1 MRSIVVACRGD
12 LSGGQSLPRWSAFIN
27 IRRVS
32 RGKPLGLTR
41 IYGLLAFF
49 FYVSLRRRKEK
60 KTRKNTILVHTLEAV
75 HIAYALTKSVAAL
88 LLCLHNISMSMSRS
102 RKAQKK
108 KTKKMKLQKLQVGV
122 LNMMMKN

>member
-1 MRSIVVACRGD
+1 MPIS
-12 LSGGQSLPRWSAFIN
+12 WSMFICYVIGLYIN

-60 KTRKNTILVHTLEAV
+60 NTRKNTIIVHTLEAV

-102 RKAQKK
+102 RKE

-122 LNMMMKN
+122 VNMMMKN